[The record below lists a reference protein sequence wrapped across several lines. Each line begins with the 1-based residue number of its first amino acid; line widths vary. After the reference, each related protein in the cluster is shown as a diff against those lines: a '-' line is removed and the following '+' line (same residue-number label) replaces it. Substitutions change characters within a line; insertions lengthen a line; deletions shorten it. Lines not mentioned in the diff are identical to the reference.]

1 LEDSQTHSLS
11 PDGRGL
17 GMRLERREPKILTID
32 GLVSGYGK
40 MEILHGVSLSVERG
54 EIVALIGPNGA
65 GKSTVLKAS
74 IGLLRIVS
82 GKVMFRDEEITH
94 CPPYQVVEKGLAFSP
109 QGRVLFPDM
118 TVQEHLDMGAWTIK
132 GRQEKEEAHERIHQL
147 FPWLMEK
154 KKRKAREMS
163 GGEQQM
169 LSLARAMMI
178 QPKLLLL
185 DEPSL
190 GLSPKWVKTV
200 FEKIVKIKESGI
212 ACLIV
217 EQKAAMVLEYSD
229 YGYVLEMGYN
239 RFEGRGRDL
248 LNNPDVRRLYLG
260 G

>member
-1 LEDSQTHSLS
+1 MD
-11 PDGRGL
+11 
-17 GMRLERREPKILTID
+17 RENQKILTIE

-40 MEILHGVSLSVERG
+40 MEVLHGISLSVRKG
-54 EIVALIGPNGA
+54 EIVGLIGPNGA

-74 IGLLRIVS
+74 AGLLRVTS
-82 GKVMFRDEEITH
+82 GKVIFLNKEVTN
-94 CPPYQVVEKGLAFSP
+94 CPPHQVVEKGLAFNP
-109 QGRVLFPDM
+109 QGRVVFPDM

-132 GRQEKEEAHERIHQL
+132 DRLEKEEGLERIHKL
-147 FPWLMEK
+147 FPWLTEK
-154 KKRKAREMS
+154 KKRKASQMS

-200 FEKIVKIKESGI
+200 FEKIVEIKGSGTP
-212 ACLIV
+212 CLIV

-229 YGYVLEMGYN
+229 YGYVLEMGRN
-239 RFEGRGRDL
+239 RYEGRGRDL
-248 LNNPDVRRLYLG
+248 LENPDVRRLYLG

>member
-1 LEDSQTHSLS
+1 MKREGQTILS
-11 PDGRGL
+11 
-17 GMRLERREPKILTID
+17 IH
-32 GLVSGYGK
+32 GLVTGYGK
-40 MEILHGVSLSVERG
+40 MEILHGISLSITKG
-54 EIVALIGPNGA
+54 EIVGLIGPNGA

-74 IGLLRIVS
+74 AGLLRVTS
-82 GKVMFRDEEITH
+82 GKVVFRNEEVTH
-94 CPPYQVVEKGLAFSP
+94 TPPYRMVEKGMAFNP
-109 QGRVLFPDM
+109 QGRVVFPDM

-132 GRQEKEEAHERIHQL
+132 DRQEKEKSFERVYQL

-154 KKRKAREMS
+154 KKRKASQMS

-200 FEKIVKIKESGI
+200 FEKIVEIKNSGLP
-212 ACLIV
+212 CLIV
-217 EQKAAMVLEYSD
+217 EQKAAMVLGYSD
-229 YGYVLEMGYN
+229 YGYVLEMGNN
-239 RFEGRGRDL
+239 RFEGRGQDL
-248 LNNPDVRRLYLG
+248 LQNPDVRRLYLG

>member
-1 LEDSQTHSLS
+1 
-11 PDGRGL
+11 
-17 GMRLERREPKILTID
+17 MRVERKEEKILTID

-40 MEILHGVSLSVERG
+40 MEILHGISLSVRRG
-54 EIVALIGPNGA
+54 EIVGLIGPNGA
-65 GKSTVLKAS
+65 GKSTVLKAAA
-74 IGLLRIVS
+74 GLLKVTS
-82 GKVMFRDEEITH
+82 GKVVFKGEDVTGT
-94 CPPYQVVEKGLAFSP
+94 PPYRIVEKGMAFNP
-109 QGRVLFPDM
+109 QGRVVFPDM

-132 GRQEKEEAHERIHQL
+132 DRQEKEKSLQRIDQL

-154 KKRKAREMS
+154 KKRKASQMS

-200 FEKIVKIKESGI
+200 FEKVVEIKESGI
-212 ACLIV
+212 PCLIV
-217 EQKAAMVLEYSD
+217 AQKAAMVLEYSD
-229 YGYVLEMGYN
+229 YGYVLEMGNN
-239 RFEGRGRDL
+239 RFEGKGRDL
-248 LNNPDVRRLYLG
+248 LTNPDVRRLYLG

>member
-1 LEDSQTHSLS
+1 MD
-11 PDGRGL
+11 
-17 GMRLERREPKILTID
+17 RENRKILMID
-32 GLVSGYGK
+32 GLVTGYGK
-40 MEILHGVSLSVERG
+40 MEILHGVSLSVKRG

-65 GKSTVLKAS
+65 GKSTVLKAAVG
-74 IGLLRIVS
+74 ILRVTA
-82 GKVMFRDEEITH
+82 GKVMFSDEEITN
-94 CPPYQVVEKGLAFSP
+94 CPPYQVVEKGLAFNP
-109 QGRVLFPDM
+109 QGRVVFPDM

-132 GRQEKEEAHERIHQL
+132 DRQEKERALERILKL

-154 KKRKAREMS
+154 KKRKASQMS

-200 FEKIVKIKESGI
+200 FEKIVEIKESGI
-212 ACLIV
+212 PCLIV

-229 YGYVLEMGYN
+229 YGYVLEMGNN

>member
-1 LEDSQTHSLS
+1 V
-11 PDGRGL
+11 RA
-17 GMRLERREPKILTID
+17 RVERKEEKILTID

-40 MEILHGVSLSVERG
+40 MEILHGISLSVARG
-54 EIVALIGPNGA
+54 EIVGLIGPNGA
-65 GKSTVLKAS
+65 GKSTVLKAAA
-74 IGLLRIVS
+74 GLLKVTS
-82 GKVMFRDEEITH
+82 GKVVFMDEEVTH
-94 CPPYQVVEKGLAFSP
+94 TPPYQIVEKGMAFNP
-109 QGRVLFPDM
+109 QGRVIFPDM

-132 GRQEKEEAHERIHQL
+132 DRQEKEKSFERIDKL

-154 KKRKAREMS
+154 KKRKAHQMS

-200 FEKIVKIKESGI
+200 FEKIVEIKESGI
-212 ACLIV
+212 PCLIV

-229 YGYVLEMGYN
+229 YGYVLEMGNN
-239 RFEGRGRDL
+239 RFEGKGRDL
-248 LNNPDVRRLYLG
+248 LTNPDVRRLYLG

>member
-1 LEDSQTHSLS
+1 VRVEREDQ
-11 PDGRGL
+11 
-17 GMRLERREPKILTID
+17 KILTID
-32 GLVSGYGK
+32 GLVAGYGK
-40 MEILHGVSLSVERG
+40 MEILHGVSLSVSRG

-74 IGLLRIVS
+74 AGILRVTS
-82 GKVMFRDEEITH
+82 GKVMFSGEEVTNY
-94 CPPYQVVEKGLAFSP
+94 PPHQVVKKGLAFNP
-109 QGRVLFPDM
+109 QGRVIFPDM

-132 GRQEKEEAHERIHQL
+132 DRLEKEKALDRIYRL

-154 KKRKAREMS
+154 KKRRASQMS

-169 LSLARAMMI
+169 LSLARAMMV

-200 FEKIVKIKESGI
+200 FEKIVEIKGSGI
-212 ACLIV
+212 PCLIV
-217 EQKAAMVLEYSD
+217 EQKAAMALEYSD
-229 YGYVLEMGYN
+229 YGYVLEMGNN
-239 RFEGRGRDL
+239 RYEGRGRAL
-248 LNNPDVRRLYLG
+248 LENPDVRRLYLG